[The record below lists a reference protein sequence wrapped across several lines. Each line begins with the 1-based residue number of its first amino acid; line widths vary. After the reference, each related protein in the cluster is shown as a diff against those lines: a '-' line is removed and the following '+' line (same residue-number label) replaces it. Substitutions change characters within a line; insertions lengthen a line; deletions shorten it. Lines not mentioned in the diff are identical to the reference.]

1 MPPMPFG
8 MNARRVVVACALA
21 AALAACS
28 ARPFQVSAPELLT
41 RALEPEREAAAE
53 AGRPAPRIVSIC
65 YGKLLNTPEEVLEEA
80 RLTCPDGEVTFH
92 DADSF
97 WTPCGLLQPV
107 RASFVCTPRPEPAE

>member
-28 ARPFQVSAPELLT
+28 ARPFQVSVPKSLT
-41 RALEPEREAAAE
+41 RDLERQWADSADRRGPR
-53 AGRPAPRIVSIC
+53 PRIISFC
-65 YGKLLNTPEEVLEEA
+65 YGNLLNTPEEVLEEA
-80 RLTCPDGEVTFH
+80 RLTCPNREVTFY

-107 RASFVCTPRPEPAE
+107 RASFLCTPRPKAE

>member
-1 MPPMPFG
+1 MPPMPLG
-8 MNARRVVVACALA
+8 PNARRVVVVCALA

-28 ARPFQVSAPELLT
+28 ARPFPVSAPASLT

-53 AGRPAPRIVSIC
+53 AGRPVPRIVSLC
-65 YGKLLNTPEEVLEEA
+65 YGRLLNTAEEVLDEA
-80 RLTCPDGEVTFH
+80 RYQCPTGEVTFY

-107 RASFVCTPRPEPAE
+107 RASFLCTPRPKAE